1 MISHGLIEADDSH
14 GGRWTDGFTGIAEER
29 IFIPIQEHTNKD
41 KPNMKPMVIQTMKA
55 QETQQHTSH
64 VISKIFYLNKFC
76 SFELSIHPRILFQ
89 H

>member
-41 KPNMKPMVIQTMKA
+41 KPNKA

-64 VISKIFYLNKFC
+64 VISKIFYLNKCC